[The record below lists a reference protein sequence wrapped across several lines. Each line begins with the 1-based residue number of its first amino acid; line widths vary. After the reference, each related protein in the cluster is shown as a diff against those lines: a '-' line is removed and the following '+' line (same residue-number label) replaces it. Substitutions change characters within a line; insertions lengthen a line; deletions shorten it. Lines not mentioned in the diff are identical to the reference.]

1 MWIWNSFG
9 WLSFIILR
17 IYVCAYFP
25 LSQLN
30 TDHFQINFDNINQR
44 KKHSVLVTYTSIHVD
59 TDPIVFLREL
69 KIPLFPFFPFS
80 VRNCGCQSS
89 WESNQN
95 VYISN
100 AQGEKCKFLLE
111 NLLPLFALQK
121 NKRTKK
127 TILECQKS
135 SIFIIFLW
143 SLKDFVAT
151 WYYRKKT
158 RDPNWGWSIFVG
170 CIIKS
175 YFQEMNFCFSTP
187 PIKTLH
193 LL

>member
-44 KKHSVLVTYTSIHVD
+44 KKHSVLVTYTSIHID

-80 VRNCGCQSS
+80 LRNCGCQSF

-111 NLLPLFALQK
+111 QLLFKVRIL
-121 NKRTKK
+121 KR
-127 TILECQKS
+127 C
-135 SIFIIFLW
+135 F
-143 SLKDFVAT
+143 
-151 WYYRKKT
+151 
-158 RDPNWGWSIFVG
+158 
-170 CIIKS
+170 IKS
-175 YFQEMNFCFSTP
+175 TFSNLTMYTIIYWYGRWLYP
-187 PIKTLH
+187 LYVWSFTKVWLFSEIQTSYKRL
-193 LL
+193 